1 MIRSNFRALFVA
13 LFLAG
18 TIAGPAALTGCA
30 VLGVQKPEN
39 FSERVVAG
47 YKSVTTAADLVGAL
61 SAAGKISVADA
72 NKALDGA
79 QTAKDGIDAA
89 VALRNA
95 GDFSNAETRLSAV
108 IAALGL
114 IQAQLEAR
122 Q

>member
-1 MIRSNFRALFVA
+1 MTRFNLRGLLVA

-30 VLGVQKPEN
+30 LLGVQTPEN
-39 FSERVVAG
+39 FNERVVAG
-47 YKSVTTAADLVGAL
+47 YKTVTVVADLVGTL
-61 SAAGKISVADA
+61 SAAGKINVADA
-72 NKALDGA
+72 NQALDGA

-108 IAALGL
+108 IAALEL
-114 IQAQLEAR
+114 LQAQLEAR